1 MAIYEGLPRAV
12 PEDVGMSSSRLKRI
26 APIMQGY
33 VDNGRIPCALTMI
46 AREGRVVHF
55 EKFGMQDVAAAKPI
69 GFDTIFRIYSMT
81 KPITS
86 AAVMMLYEEGH
97 FQLSTPVSEFV
108 PFFKDM
114 KVYTE
119 DGSAVVDAEREITIK
134 HLLTHT
140 AGLIYESDRENHPID
155 QVYEEAD
162 LYGGDLTN
170 MIRKLGGIPL
180 LHHPGDAWHYGMST
194 DILGY
199 LVKIV
204 SGMPLETFLK
214 TRIFEPL
221 GMNDTGF
228 SVRVEDAD
236 RYSKVYEFGEEGE
249 LQAIEKVHAAT
260 GPLSFFHSGG
270 GGLLSTAPDYLR
282 FCQMILNNGELDG
295 VRLLGRKT
303 VELITMDHISNQWQ
317 PNQRMGSGF
326 GLGFAVVTDV
336 ADTHTLGSVGTC
348 GWGGMA
354 STTFWIDPV
363 EDLIGIFMT
372 QLVGADSPF
381 HAQFRILTY
390 QALTE

>member
-1 MAIYEGLPRAV
+1 MEIYGGLPRAV
-12 PEDVGMSSSRLKRI
+12 PEDVGMSTSRLERI
-26 APIMQGY
+26 TPVMQRY

-46 AREGRVVHF
+46 AREGRLVHF
-55 EKFGMQDVAAAKPI
+55 EKFGMQDVAAATPI
-69 GFDTIFRIYSMT
+69 EYDTIFRIYSMT

-97 FQLSTPVSEFV
+97 FQLSTPISEFV

-119 DGSAVVDAEREITIK
+119 DGSAVLDAEREITIK

-155 QVYEEAD
+155 QQYEDAD

-170 MIRKLGGIPL
+170 MIRKLGRIPL

-199 LVKIV
+199 LVQIV

-221 GMNDTGF
+221 GMKDTGF
-228 SVRVEDAD
+228 SVKVENAN
-236 RYSKVYEFGEEGE
+236 RYSKVYEFGDAGE

-282 FCQMILNNGELDG
+282 FCQMILNDGELDG

-317 PNQRMGSGF
+317 PNQRTGSGF
-326 GLGFAVVTDV
+326 GLGFSVVTDV
-336 ADTHTLGSVGTC
+336 AETHTLGSVGTC

-363 EDLIGIFMT
+363 EALIGVFMT

-381 HAQFRILTY
+381 HAQFRVLTY

>member
-1 MAIYEGLPRAV
+1 
-12 PEDVGMSSSRLKRI
+12 
-26 APIMQGY
+26 
-33 VDNGRIPCALTMI
+33 
-46 AREGRVVHF
+46 
-55 EKFGMQDVAAAKPI
+55 
-69 GFDTIFRIYSMT
+69 
-81 KPITS
+81 
-86 AAVMMLYEEGH
+86 MMLYEEGH

-114 KVYTE
+114 KVYT
-119 DGSAVVDAEREITIK
+119 DGGSAIVDAEREVTIK

-140 AGLIYESDRENHPID
+140 TGLIYESDQENHPID
-155 QVYEEAD
+155 QQYEDAD

-170 MIRKLGGIPL
+170 MIQKLGNIPL

-194 DILGY
+194 DVLGY
-199 LVKIV
+199 LVGIV
-204 SGMPLETFLK
+204 SGMPLDEFLK

-228 SVRVEDAD
+228 SVSPENAD
-236 RYSKVYEFGEEGE
+236 RYSKVYEFGEDGK

-260 GPLSFFHSGG
+260 GPLTFFHSGG

-282 FCQMILNNGELDG
+282 FCQMVLNGGELDG
-295 VRLLGRKT
+295 ERLLGSKT
-303 VELITMDHISNQWQ
+303 VELITMDHIADDSQ
-317 PNQRMGSGF
+317 PNQRTGSGF

-336 ADTHTLGSVGTC
+336 AETHTLGSVGTC

-363 EDLIGIFMT
+363 EELIGVFMT

-381 HAQFRILTY
+381 HAQFRVLTY
-390 QALTE
+390 QALT